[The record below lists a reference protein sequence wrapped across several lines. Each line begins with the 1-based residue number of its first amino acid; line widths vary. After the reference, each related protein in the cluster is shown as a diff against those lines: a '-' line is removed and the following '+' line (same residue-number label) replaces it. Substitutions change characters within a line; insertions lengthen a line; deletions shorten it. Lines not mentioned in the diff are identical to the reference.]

1 MSSAIEAIGGV
12 GRADPLQRLTQSLM
26 LDVMSQALQQT
37 SNALQG
43 LANLLGGNLQNAANQ
58 LNGGGQ
64 PDDDLGLD
72 SRPAGI
78 DGASLLQGQGHNP
91 MQGMQG
97 LLQMLVPLLQMLEQ
111 LLKQGG
117 QGEGESPMQGSP
129 GSQGLGHNLDS
140 LPGPAPAEAGLPQ
153 GGGGGGGAGGG
164 GGPGGV
170 PGAQGVSPAAGPQ
183 GPAAPGPAA
192 SAAPPAAPAA
202 APTAPSPSASGAGSV
217 TPVAPPPSFGG
228 PDLSPQ
234 EVAKT
239 YQSEIERAS
248 KASGIPPG
256 ALAGMIWQESK
267 GKADTPGGGL
277 MQLGDNEFQKYGGGN
292 INNPA
297 DNIMAGAMYMKDLV
311 RQFGDVPTAMRA
323 YNSGPNGVDRSN
335 LHATPAGT
343 GDPTYVDKVMGAGE
357 ASGLPTS

>member
-43 LANLLGGNLQNAANQ
+43 LANLLGGNLQNASNQ
-58 LNGGGQ
+58 LQGGGGE
-64 PDDDLGLD
+64 PDDGLGLD
-72 SRPAGI
+72 GGPSGI
-78 DGASLLQGQGHNP
+78 DGASPMQGNGSNP
-91 MQGMQG
+91 MQSMQG

-111 LLKQGG
+111 LLKQGSG

-129 GSQGLGHNLDS
+129 DSQNLGQALDN
-140 LPGPAPAEAGLPQ
+140 LPGQAPAEAGLPHQ
-153 GGGGGGGAGGG
+153 GGGGGGGTGGA
-164 GGPGGV
+164 PQA
-170 PGAQGVSPAAGPQ
+170 PGVSPAAGPQ
-183 GPAAPGPAA
+183 GPAAAA
-192 SAAPPAAPAA
+192 PAAPAA
-202 APTAPSPSASGAGSV
+202 APTPPSPAPSPAPSPSASGASSV
-217 TPVAPPPSFGG
+217 TPVAPPPSSGG

-239 YQSEIERAS
+239 YKTEIERAS
-248 KASGIPPG
+248 QASGIPPG

-323 YNSGPNGVDRSN
+323 YNSGPNGVDRGN